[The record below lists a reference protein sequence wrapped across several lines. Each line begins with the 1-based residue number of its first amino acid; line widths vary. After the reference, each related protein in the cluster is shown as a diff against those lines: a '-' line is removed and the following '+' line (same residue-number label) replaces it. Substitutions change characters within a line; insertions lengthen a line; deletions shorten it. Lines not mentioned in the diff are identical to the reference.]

1 MLDTRNEPAY
11 LPTMVLG
18 LVLNPILCTQPSEGQ
33 MGSTSFGGASRSNVT
48 RPASPQQKKRRG
60 SLGRVSPQ
68 GRI

>member
-1 MLDTRNEPAY
+1 MLDTLNRLTY
-11 LPTMVLG
+11 LPIIVLG
-18 LVLNPILCTQPSEGQ
+18 LVLDPMLRLQPSEGQ